1 MGNAAGAEAAVGEGT
16 RVEEQKRQ
24 QQREKQ
30 EATGAAAGAEPVL
43 KLETEPG
50 QWRHFIYV
58 LWGRQLFAQR

>member
-1 MGNAAGAEAAVGEGT
+1 MQQEPKLQWEK
-16 RVEEQKRQ
+16 EQEKKKEQKRQ

-30 EATGAAAGAEPVL
+30 EATGAAAGAEPVP